1 MNIPT
6 TDLPAEIAWTLVN
19 TDDWGGGL
27 ERTYRAENVE
37 HAGCA
42 GDVHLVHLHD
52 PLGAIIGIRSY
63 CATCDE
69 DLTATPAA
77 EDDDPQPC
85 GESVIVGSE

>member
-1 MNIPT
+1 MSTQT
-6 TDLPAEIAWTLVN
+6 TELPAEIIWVLVSA
-19 TDDWGGGL
+19 DDWGGGL

-52 PLGAIIGIRSY
+52 EMGAIVGMRSY

-69 DLTATPAA
+69 DLTAA
-77 EDDDPQPC
+77 
-85 GESVIVGSE
+85 GGGK